1 MVDQCRRRR
10 VVLLAVIFGA
20 AIGAISDTRAQPS
33 TDNRLL
39 FDERGVQLERPAPP
53 QVQQAPVRRNATSN
67 VGTAP
72 ADPRITR
79 PRIKERSPPPP
90 EQRFGRVS
98 VDDASIGLE
107 TNKKLKT
114 DQLPDGGKIPAIESM
129 RKDQVSPFVGFS
141 LSVPNSILSGSNRSQ

>member
-1 MVDQCRRRR
+1 MRKVA
-10 VVLLAVIFGA
+10 LLAVTFGV
-20 AIGAISDTRAQPS
+20 AIGGVCGTRAQPS
-33 TDNRLL
+33 IDNRLL

-53 QVQQAPVRRNATSN
+53 QVQQTPGRRNATSN
-67 VGTAP
+67 AGTAP

-79 PRIKERSPPPP
+79 PRVKERGPPPP

-98 VDDASIGLE
+98 VDEASIGLE

-141 LSVPNSILSGSNRSQ
+141 LSVPNSMLSGSNRSQ